1 MSPAVEGEGLTELSE
16 KARSLALHSAC
27 SFKIWKAHL
36 AREEARKH
44 VSKLVL
50 DSRENLLKEF

>member
-1 MSPAVEGEGLTELSE
+1 MMSPAVEGEGLTELSE

-44 VSKLVL
+44 VSKLL
-50 DSRENLLKEF
+50 HYLLVK